1 MKNFFVLS
9 IILLVSSNPV
19 FAESIPTKSEIL
31 KKSNDCIKDYQFQV
45 CKKLIM
51 QLETLQILAY
61 VENRFKCQSSILG
74 LQTELI
80 RSNFFENV
88 PRSNNRI
95 MITYVI
101 NNC

>member
-1 MKNFFVLS
+1 MKICF
-9 IILLVSSNPV
+9 IYKLLVSSNPV
-19 FAESIPTKSEIL
+19 FGGPILTKSEIL
-31 KKSNDCIKDYQFQV
+31 KKSNDCIKDYQFDL

-61 VENRFKCQSSILG
+61 EENRFKCQSSILG
-74 LQTELI
+74 LDRTHQGK
-80 RSNFFENV
+80 FFENV
-88 PRSNNRI
+88 SRSNNEI